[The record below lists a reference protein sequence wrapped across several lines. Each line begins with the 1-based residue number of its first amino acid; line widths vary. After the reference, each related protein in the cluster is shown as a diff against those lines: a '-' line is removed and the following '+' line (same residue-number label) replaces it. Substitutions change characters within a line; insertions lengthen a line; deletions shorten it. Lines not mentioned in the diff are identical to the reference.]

1 MNGLT
6 WPYSFISRH
15 GRLIRMA
22 THLMEEGVGL
32 VVSSHTFFL
41 GSTLLTRPPL
51 VASDMELKNLT
62 TAGLRGAAFAIS
74 QCTRFSGAPG
84 VGNCTNS
91 EFQIRNVEIDG
102 LNGDSKSTRV
112 ASLQC
117 SAVAPCTN
125 ITMANVGLHLTNGT
139 AAADY
144 LCGNVVNPTGFNCT
158 GTPCVGGSAT
168 GEC

>member
-1 MNGLT
+1 MKLT
-6 WPYSFISRH
+6 
-15 GRLIRMA
+15 
-22 THLMEEGVGL
+22 
-32 VVSSHTFFL
+32 
-41 GSTLLTRPPL
+41 
-51 VASDMELKNLT
+51 NLT
-62 TAGLRGAAFAIS
+62 TTGLRGAAFAIS

-102 LNGDSKSTRV
+102 LSGTSKSTRL

-125 ITMANVGLHLTNGT
+125 ITIVDSTLHLDNGT
-139 AAADY
+139 VASEY
-144 LCGNVVNPTGFNCT
+144 LCGNVANPMGFSCT
-158 GTPCVGGSAT
+158 GVPCVGGSAT